1 MKRISAADLAP
12 QRETSYESN
21 PYRCRVPG
29 CQVPAAIN
37 DGERA
42 RICGLHFG
50 LHDDEQNA
58 ITRRMKANPL
68 LLEALL
74 VTEAVGEMALRNLA
88 DQMIAAGMPEYAPR
102 EELEI
107 THDGYGRHGEGVSV
121 IRSEFDHPKLY
132 RQRLQALV
140 RSAR

>member
-12 QRETSYESN
+12 QRETAYESN

-58 ITRRMKANPL
+58 ITRRVRATPL

-74 VTEAVGEMALRNLA
+74 LPDSVGDMAMRNLA
-88 DQMIAAGMPEYAPR
+88 GQMIAAGLPEFAPR
-102 EELEI
+102 ESLEI
-107 THDGYGRHGEGVSV
+107 THDGYGRHGEGFTVV
-121 IRSEFDHPKLY
+121 RSEFDFPKIY